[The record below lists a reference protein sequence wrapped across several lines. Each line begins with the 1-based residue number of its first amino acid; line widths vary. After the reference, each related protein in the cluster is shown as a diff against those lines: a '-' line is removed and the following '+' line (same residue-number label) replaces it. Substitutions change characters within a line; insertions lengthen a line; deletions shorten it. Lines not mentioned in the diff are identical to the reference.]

1 MIRKT
6 IDGHETTVH
15 PSMEQAAID
24 QGIRPVGYDDTFTPM
39 EGTFDC
45 AKGLKE
51 LIEDVATVENMYA
64 ILVTDKQGDMKWFI
78 SVDKALDIVNDKLLE
93 RSKKVKNLPFVRLY
107 NEIRRGIIEYLE
119 REATK

>member
-1 MIRKT
+1 MSDFEKFT
-6 IDGHETTVH
+6 
-15 PSMEQAAID
+15 SMES
-24 QGIRPVGYDDTFTPM
+24 M
-39 EGTFDC
+39 SGTFDC

-51 LIEDVATVENMYA
+51 LIEDVATVENMSA
-64 ILVTDKQGDMKWFI
+64 ILVTDKQGNMKWFI
-78 SVDKALDIVNDKLLE
+78 AVDKALDIVNDKLLE